1 MTKPSSG
8 RLSIIPASAIA
19 AQLAGRAEQLC
30 RHLLPEGRRKGCE
43 WRCGSVQGDK
53 GNSLGVH
60 LNGDKAGIWSDFA
73 TGDSGDALDLVKA
86 VQGLDTDGAI
96 AWAKNW
102 LGLNSG
108 SRRPPASNSRANG
121 TTPTSSNKAPPDRHP
136 HLGEPTLRHEYTDA
150 EGRLI
155 FYHCRFD
162 LGGGKKTFRPLSRQ
176 DGKWAWKDPP
186 GALPLYGLADLA
198 AHAEKPVLLV
208 EGEKTAEV
216 FRELVDDYVN
226 MTWPHGAKAIHKI
239 DWSPLKGRD
248 VTAWPDADGEGH
260 KAMQAAAAKITE
272 AGAGRVAIVAL
283 PNGLPDKWDL
293 GDPLPDDWSE
303 DTVRGLIDA
312 AVPVRRVRSGP
323 PDIAGADAARWIGK
337 EPEPL
342 EFVIDGFVPRG
353 MVTAVV
359 ADGGAGK
366 SLLTQAMMTCLPS
379 GQPFLG
385 RSVVRGSAAGLF
397 AEDPENVLHHRQR
410 KINSA
415 LGVMMEA
422 LAGKHFA
429 ESSAGFDAV
438 LWRDFKTTKFFSEVE
453 EQLSSIPDLRL
464 VVIDNAALV
473 FAGNENDRVDVT
485 QFIGALTGLAI
496 RLKRRGR
503 LDPAHKQE
511 FRQVGGARRLRID
524 GMDLGLPIGP

>member
-283 PNGLPDKWDL
+283 PNGHRPVHRNGVADQGKAALDTQGRRRPRRPLAHHQLHPPCPSMHRWRSPLGAGQKSARNLRKAPRSHPSALDVKPQQRPHGGPQRSLPSRSGKGTRIPKHRHLHHHDLPDRRPARK
-293 GDPLPDDWSE
+293 PL
-303 DTVRGLIDA
+303 
-312 AVPVRRVRSGP
+312 
-323 PDIAGADAARWIGK
+323 
-337 EPEPL
+337 
-342 EFVIDGFVPRG
+342 
-353 MVTAVV
+353 
-359 ADGGAGK
+359 
-366 SLLTQAMMTCLPS
+366 
-379 GQPFLG
+379 
-385 RSVVRGSAAGLF
+385 
-397 AEDPENVLHHRQR
+397 
-410 KINSA
+410 
-415 LGVMMEA
+415 
-422 LAGKHFA
+422 
-429 ESSAGFDAV
+429 
-438 LWRDFKTTKFFSEVE
+438 
-453 EQLSSIPDLRL
+453 
-464 VVIDNAALV
+464 
-473 FAGNENDRVDVT
+473 
-485 QFIGALTGLAI
+485 
-496 RLKRRGR
+496 
-503 LDPAHKQE
+503 
-511 FRQVGGARRLRID
+511 
-524 GMDLGLPIGP
+524 